1 MKRGENYIRRKTFH
15 LYKKGLKVKV
25 TPVESYKEKSDTL
38 QVQLKAVTKA
48 NEVID
53 IREKVTF

>member
-25 TPVESYKEKSDTL
+25 TPVEAYKEKSNTL
-38 QVQLKAVTKA
+38 QVQIKAVTKA
-48 NEVID
+48 NESQIFA
-53 IREKVTF
+53 KK